1 MKQDII
7 LQIECWEKKKK
18 AYEAKRDTLATQVG
32 NMEAKRT
39 DMDMRYAFRPKLR
52 RYYYK
57 LDSLYKQL
65 HSISAKISKCDSQI
79 STLKI
84 CLAWS

>member
-1 MKQDII
+1 MKQDIK
-7 LQIECWEKKKK
+7 LQIECWEQKRA
-18 AYEAKRDTLATQVG
+18 AYEAKRDTLTTQVS

-39 DMDMRYAFRPKLR
+39 AMDREYAFKPKLR
-52 RYYYK
+52 RFYSR

-65 HSISAKISKCDSQI
+65 HTISAKISKCDSHI

-84 CLAWS
+84 CLSWS